1 MYKSIILAVLTV
13 SLIGCSATQ
22 IKNRINTVIDEHV
35 YSNSD
40 EQQPEELNNQYRILK
55 STPFGENAV
64 IDERVKTEC
73 PNLGSQLSK
82 NIVENAPKFDLKI
95 SQISDKSTVEGVF
108 IDVYFV
114 NIYTRGNA
122 FIGHRK
128 STAIKA
134 DLYLNNKLLSS
145 KSIARNSNGGFF
157 GSFKSSCS
165 VLERTVDA
173 LGSDVAKWLATQETK
188 IKANS

>member
-1 MYKSIILAVLTV
+1 MYKSIILAILAV

-35 YSNSD
+35 YSNSE
-40 EQQPEELNNQYRILK
+40 EQQPEALNNHYKILE
-55 STPFGENAV
+55 SIPFGENAV
-64 IDERVKTEC
+64 IDDRVKTEC
-73 PNLGSQLSK
+73 KSLGSQLSK
-82 NIVENAPKFDLKI
+82 NIIENAPKFDLKM
-95 SQISDKSTVEGVF
+95 SQISDKSVVEGVF
-108 IDVYFV
+108 LDVYFV

-157 GSFKSSCS
+157 GTFKSSCS